1 MKDRDLAFLLDRS
14 PVLEVLTIIA
24 SQTDVRLCL
33 PGQHQLQIGD
43 TVIEAATNKLS
54 PTSVIIIPSI
64 QTLALDVNF
73 DISNDVK
80 TLPAFIKCFPN
91 IQTLHIRS
99 LKTDQPTTGK
109 INLKFWQKACPV
121 QCVQHVRKLVIHEF
135 QGKENERAF
144 IKSMGETVKTLE
156 RLENFL
162 SPQSNNN
169 DLDAKMKPFTT
180 VKWANENIN
189 HIDLFP
195 SNSTLGVSA
204 LL

>member
-33 PGQHQLQIGD
+33 
-43 TVIEAATNKLS
+43 AATNKLS

-91 IQTLHIRS
+91 IQTLHIR
-99 LKTDQPTTGK
+99 
-109 INLKFWQKACPV
+109 V
-121 QCVQHVRKLVIHEF
+121 KLVSL
-135 QGKENERAF
+135 AC
-144 IKSMGETVKTLE
+144 
-156 RLENFL
+156 
-162 SPQSNNN
+162 
-169 DLDAKMKPFTT
+169 FTWH
-180 VKWANENIN
+180 VA
-189 HIDLFP
+189 
-195 SNSTLGVSA
+195 
-204 LL
+204 